1 VGDDSFRN
9 VSTSVFHF
17 KQTDLELVGFGKTP
31 SPDGYDKLEH
41 LFASQGQLQIIETP
55 FEDGA
60 HVCTSTRQ
68 AVLLMEELK
77 SLHENNFCHGDI
89 RAYNCVFS
97 DAGSHLIDFD
107 FGGRAG
113 TVTYPEGYRALLND
127 GHRIPETEDRAI
139 QKWHDVYALVKLL
152 LEFHNVIPLCDAEN
166 MEFHE
171 VSPHCDAEN
180 TKLKKLMELND
191 NLPYFDVSDDEL
203 DKEAVQI
210 LDKVMLILQDKSIS
224 PKLKLEWAVKSTKS
238 SEKETL
244 GGFGGSPKHRKKE

>member
-17 KQTDLELVGFGKTP
+17 KQTPVAGSELVGFGKTP
-31 SPDGYDKLEH
+31 SPDGCDKLEH

-60 HVCTSTRQ
+60 HMCTSTHQ
-68 AVLLMEELK
+68 AVSLMQELK
-77 SLHENNFCHGDI
+77 SLHQKGFSHGDI

-107 FGGRAG
+107 FGGRTG
-113 TVTYPEGYRALLND
+113 IVTYPEGYRALLHD
-127 GHRIPETEDRAI
+127 GKRIPETEDRAI

-152 LEFHNVIPLCDAEN
+152 LEFH
-166 MEFHE
+166 E
-171 VSPHCDAEN
+171 VSPLCDAEN
-180 TKLKKLMELND
+180 TKLTKLTNLND
-191 NLPYFDVSDDEL
+191 NLPYIDGSDDERNE
-203 DKEAVQI
+203 KAVQI
-210 LDKVMLILQDKSIS
+210 LDEVRLILQDKSIS
-224 PKLKLEWAVKSTKS
+224 PTEELKWAVKSTKS
-238 SEKETL
+238 SEKKTL